1 MIHYNKLIRDKVPDI
16 KAQQKEKITFHVA
29 EEKEYWHKLLEKL
42 QEEINEFG
50 EKGDMESFGDIL
62 EVLEAMRDFKQF
74 DHEEVMAIKKNKKI
88 ELGGFEKR
96 MVLEESEKEVG
107 HRQEQTI

>member
-1 MIHYNKLIRDKVPDI
+1 
-16 KAQQKEKITFHVA
+16 
-29 EEKEYWHKLLEKL
+29 
-42 QEEINEFG
+42 
-50 EKGDMESFGDIL
+50 
-62 EVLEAMRDFKQF
+62 MRDFKQF